1 MRCCRHHLQRWR
13 QKPHDALGRA
23 RKTRRVAVSNQKR
36 KHMYWQLST
45 YTSEED
51 FLQPVLALGLAT
63 GEDVDVV
70 GRVLEVGQA
79 VGGLDGEDIWL
90 WSLVHASD
98 VERVEVVQR
107 AQEDRILAL
116 SAARQYHR
124 KQ

>member
-1 MRCCRHHLQRWR
+1 MQR
-13 QKPHDALGRA
+13 
-23 RKTRRVAVSNQKR
+23 
-36 KHMYWQLST
+36 ST
-45 YTSEED
+45 YTSEKN

-70 GRVLEVGQA
+70 GRVLKVGQT

-98 VERVEVVQR
+98 VERVEVVER

-116 SAARQYHR
+116 
-124 KQ
+124 